1 MKEMLFFFS
10 CYNFTIDENA
20 PNDAELGVDPEM
32 LGRIF
37 ENLLE
42 DNKDKGAKTTTYEKD
57 FETIGTLYESY
68 LKDLQMNSKTMK
80 SGLKCFYARKSK
92 SYIDKIDKFIG
103 KKYGLTDEE
112 IDFIINYDIK
122 YRNTDD

>member
-1 MKEMLFFFS
+1 MLFFFS
-10 CYNFTIDENA
+10 CYNFTIDEND

-122 YRNTDD
+122 YRNSDD

>member
-1 MKEMLFFFS
+1 MLFFFS

>member
-10 CYNFTIDENA
+10 CYNFTIDEND

-122 YRNTDD
+122 YRNSDD